1 MMADIHAEVEWRV
14 VLLRERRVEMW
25 WSCGGDWAERVVARS
40 TAIWMEVVVR
50 LVIENV
56 ALMIFALSL
65 QMEWRCFR
73 FFDCPIWVQ
82 ISSYFVGVY
91 ISD

>member
-1 MMADIHAEVEWRV
+1 MADIHAEAEWRV
-14 VLLRERRVEMW
+14 VLPRERRVETW
-25 WSCGGDWAERVVARS
+25 WSCGGDWAERVVARR
-40 TAIWMEVVVR
+40 TAIWMEEVVR

-65 QMEWRCFR
+65 KIDWRFLS

-82 ISSYFVGVY
+82 ICNYFVGV
-91 ISD
+91 